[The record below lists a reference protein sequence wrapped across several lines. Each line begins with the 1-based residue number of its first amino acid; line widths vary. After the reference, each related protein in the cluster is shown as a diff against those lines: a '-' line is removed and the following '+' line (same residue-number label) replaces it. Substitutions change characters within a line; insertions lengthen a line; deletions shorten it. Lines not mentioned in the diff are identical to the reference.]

1 MKRKYKKESNR
12 NFGAEKYSNCNE
24 NTYYRGL
31 GIDLNRKK
39 KESVSLKICHLQN
52 EMQREWYFLME
63 QNIKELWNEY
73 KR

>member
-39 KESVSLKICHLQN
+39 KESVSLKICQ
-52 EMQREWYFLME
+52 
-63 QNIKELWNEY
+63 IKLTSFSSRKKKKKERGKMN
-73 KR
+73 RA